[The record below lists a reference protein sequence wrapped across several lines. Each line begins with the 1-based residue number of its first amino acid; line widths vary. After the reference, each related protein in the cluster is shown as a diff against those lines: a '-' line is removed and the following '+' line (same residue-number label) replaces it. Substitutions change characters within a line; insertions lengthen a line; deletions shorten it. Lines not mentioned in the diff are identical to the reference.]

1 MTQAN
6 THASASVARS
16 ALRVLLVD
24 DDEFQLDL
32 LGEMLKALGVRDVVT
47 AGSGKDALRHLQ
59 SHASGLH
66 LILLDLHMPG
76 MDGFEFM
83 ESAERLGF
91 AGGLI
96 IVSGQSDDVIR
107 AATLVARLRRFKL
120 LGSVHKPVERGAL
133 SALIP

>member
-1 MTQAN
+1 MN
-6 THASASVARS
+6 KHLHAAPVARS

-32 LGEMLKALGVRDVVT
+32 LGEMLKTLGVRDVVT
-47 AGSGKDALRHLQ
+47 ASSGKEALRHLQ
-59 SHASGLH
+59 AHAAGLH

-91 AGGLI
+91 AGGLV
-96 IVSGQSDDVIR
+96 IVSGQSEDVLH

-120 LGSVHKPVERGAL
+120 LGTVNKPVDRNAL
-133 SALIP
+133 AALIP